1 MQADGLIL
9 AGGKSGRMNGIHKGN
24 LMYRQESFVDR
35 LVNEFK
41 KEARNIWIS
50 YGNQVHKEYKGCK
63 IVLDKYVGCGPIG
76 GLHAGL
82 QNSRNKIIM
91 TAPCDMPLI
100 EMKLYYFLEQ
110 FLKPQSFGVVPL
122 TEGKMH
128 PLAALYR
135 KEAAKILE
143 QQIQIGNYRVKD
155 AVKRMPV
162 YFVEVSQY
170 PDIRKMLLN
179 INTLAEYRMLTRGE
193 EYE

>member
-9 AGGKSGRMNGIHKGN
+9 AGGKSSRMNGIHKGN

-63 IVLDKYVGCGPIG
+63 IVLDKYMGCGPIG

-110 FLKPQSFGVVPL
+110 FLKPQSVGVVPL

-155 AVKRMPV
+155 AVKSMPV
-162 YFVEVSQY
+162 
-170 PDIRKMLLN
+170 
-179 INTLAEYRMLTRGE
+179 
-193 EYE
+193 